1 MKTKTAYRPKVEP
14 AGISAPSVPVDDPE
28 RIQPS
33 ETTRIDFATDKGEP
47 AIGIVS
53 ADEYPQPDEATLA
66 LQKQISDLKKS
77 EELQRNYARYAAQQQ
92 SAGPA
97 LPAGRAERIALWRQ
111 HGLSD
116 DDAAFLEARPS
127 MIDHPQIT
135 RQAVA
140 AAEQSGLERG
150 SDDFNNAVE
159 NNFNT
164 LMGRDRRQPIP
175 PGSSSPDRRRH
186 PHQRAPQP
194 STACRYLARSPAIAS
209 PRRGRSSSRR
219 PSSRSRQHLES
230 QTSNMQKT
238 NCGCSESVPQG
249 NGINASAGPVQSRR
263 SLRRGLVAF
272 SSTARC
278 RGVVGAATNER

>member
-164 LMGRDRRQPIP
+164 LMGRAEAQARPAPADPAGFFQPP
-175 PGSSSPDRRRH
+175 PSPAPASASPSALYSAPVSRTVPGYRESSPR
-186 PHQRAPQP
+186 
-194 STACRYLARSPAIAS
+194 TVKLSPAEQQIAAAS
-209 PRRGRSSSRR
+209 
-219 PSSRSRQHLES
+219 
-230 QTSNMQKT
+230 
-238 NCGCSESVPQG
+238 
-249 NGINASAGPVQSRR
+249 GISDIEYAKNKMRMLRERAAG
-263 SLRRGLVAF
+263 
-272 SSTARC
+272 
-278 RGVVGAATNER
+278 ERD